1 MKVVA
6 IIPARSGS
14 KGIPNKN
21 LTKVGGKPL
30 IAWSV
35 EAAENSNGV
44 DRIIVTSDG
53 KDILEFSDQ
62 YKSVEILKRPE
73 SLAQDNTPTAPVI
86 EHALDQFDISGDE
99 YKYLILL
106 QPTSPLR
113 TAEDIDKALK
123 LLNETNANSLI
134 SVVKPDHHPLK
145 SFKKNKEGFLEGI
158 VNNDFP
164 FMPRQELPVAYQPN
178 GAIYVIEIKEF
189 LKRKTFFTERT
200 IEYIMPT
207 SKSFDVDS
215 YEDIAKIES
224 QLKNIPPCQN

>member
-1 MKVVA
+1 MKTVA
-6 IIPARSGS
+6 IIPARAGS

-21 LTKVGGKPL
+21 LTEVGGKPL
-30 IAWSV
+30 IGWTI
-35 EAAENSNGV
+35 EAAEKAIGI

-53 KDILEFSDQ
+53 NDILEFSDR
-62 YKSVEILKRPE
+62 YKSVEILSRPE
-73 SLAQDNTPTAPVI
+73 SLAQDATPTAPVI
-86 EHALDQFDISGDE
+86 EHALDQFDITGDE
-99 YKYLILL
+99 YEYLVLL

-113 TAEDIDKALK
+113 TSEDIEEALK
-123 LLNETNANSLI
+123 LLNETKANSLI

-164 FMPRQELPVAYQPN
+164 FMPRQELPIAYQPN
-178 GAIYVIEIKEF
+178 GAIYIIEIKEF

-200 IEYIMPT
+200 IEYVMPT

-215 YEDIAKIES
+215 YEDIAKIEN
-224 QLKNIPPCQN
+224 QLKTIPPCKN